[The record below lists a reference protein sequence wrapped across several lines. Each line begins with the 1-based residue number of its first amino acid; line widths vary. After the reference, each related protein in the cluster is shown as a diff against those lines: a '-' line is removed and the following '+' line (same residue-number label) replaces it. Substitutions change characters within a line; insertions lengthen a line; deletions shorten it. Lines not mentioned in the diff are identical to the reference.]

1 MHRNHHISANQPHE
15 LNPLLRI
22 HRHHQQRHARGR
34 NGRAAE
40 MDEHEVDVLA
50 GVAFGDFV
58 EFRDEEGVARDVDA
72 VWGWGG

>member
-1 MHRNHHISANQPHE
+1 
-15 LNPLLRI
+15 
-22 HRHHQQRHARGR
+22 
-34 NGRAAE
+34 